1 VDGSGA
7 GLASSDHDLLDQAHG
22 CRVIAVL
29 GGLGAALA
37 WAVTTMCYSR
47 ASRTLPSASVIA
59 VAMLVGL
66 AVTAPAAAASVP
78 EELDTETVVLLVV
91 AGAANLGGLLL
102 VVTAL
107 RAGKVGI
114 VAPIVSTEGAIAAV
128 LAVVA
133 GESVAPGAGVTLAV
147 IVAGIALASVGNEET
162 EAAPSSRRPT
172 QAALLAI
179 SAALAF
185 GVSLY
190 ATGRVSDDLSVPW
203 ALLPARVIG
212 ALFLARPLL
221 ATRRL
226 VVTREALPFVAIA
239 GVCEVVGFAFFTLG
253 ARDSIAIIAV
263 LASQFGALAA
273 LAGFVVFSERLTRPQ
288 TVGIAAIAVGVAALT
303 WIQA

>member
-1 VDGSGA
+1 M
-7 GLASSDHDLLDQAHG
+7 
-22 CRVIAVL
+22 IAVL
-29 GGLGAALA
+29 GGLGAAFA
-37 WAVTTMCYSR
+37 WALTTMCYSR

-59 VAMLVGL
+59 LAMLVGL

-78 EELDTETVVLLVV
+78 QELDTETVALLVV

-147 IVAGIALASVGNEET
+147 VVVGIALASTGSNDTEEVP
-162 EAAPSSRRPT
+162 PSARRPK

-179 SAALAF
+179 AAAFAF
-185 GVSLY
+185 GLSLY

-212 ALFLARPLL
+212 ALVLAIPLL
-221 ATRRL
+221 AARRL
-226 VVTREALPFVAIA
+226 VVTREAFPFVAIA
-239 GVCEVVGFAFFTLG
+239 GVCEVIGFAFFTLG
-253 ARDSIAIIAV
+253 ARDSIAISAV
-263 LASQFGALAA
+263 LASQFGVLAA

-288 TVGIAAIAVGVAALT
+288 TVGIAAIAIGVASLT